1 MQKSNHRKI
10 EDIVSFIALF
20 SKLPNRSS
28 TIVCIRVQ
36 CNHPDLSGVPPGV
49 RSGSGYSHFLGF
61 SDDPESASLRSS

>member
-1 MQKSNHRKI
+1 M
-10 EDIVSFIALF
+10 
-20 SKLPNRSS
+20 PNRSPR
-28 TIVCIRVQ
+28 IVCIRVQ